1 MAAAL
6 LVSVTAVAQK
16 KELKE
21 IEKQISKGDLNG
33 AKEALKALKNGVE
46 GTEFAA
52 QYYFLEGKTNLE
64 FAKKNIST
72 LPSLQATVDA
82 FNKVKEIG
90 RAHV

>member
-1 MAAAL
+1 MKKLFVMAAAL

-46 GTEFAA
+46 GKEFAA
-52 QYYFLEGKTNLE
+52 Q
-64 FAKKNIST
+64 S
-72 LPSLQATVDA
+72 
-82 FNKVKEIG
+82 
-90 RAHV
+90 